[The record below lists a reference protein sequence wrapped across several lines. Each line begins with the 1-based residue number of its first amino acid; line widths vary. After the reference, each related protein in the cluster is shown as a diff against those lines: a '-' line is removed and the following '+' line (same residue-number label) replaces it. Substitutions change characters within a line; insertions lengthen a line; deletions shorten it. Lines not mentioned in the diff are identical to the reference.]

1 MRGTSE
7 SSCYT
12 DGMRAL
18 IFSMGSCAAQVS
30 QSFPIKRKAAVA
42 ESVALKAYTFASGGD
57 CHPAK

>member
-1 MRGTSE
+1 
-7 SSCYT
+7 
-12 DGMRAL
+12 MRAL